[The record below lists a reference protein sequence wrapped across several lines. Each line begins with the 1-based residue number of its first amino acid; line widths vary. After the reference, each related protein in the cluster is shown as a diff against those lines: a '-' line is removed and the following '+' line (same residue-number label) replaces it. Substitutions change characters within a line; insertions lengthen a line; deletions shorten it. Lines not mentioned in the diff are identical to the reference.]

1 MPTLAHPDP
10 VLADFLGRIVTLRP
24 RIDQLILFGS
34 RARGD
39 HRPDSDYDVLVVV
52 SRRDA
57 ALLDVLYDAVM
68 DVLLAHGR
76 LISLKV
82 FEPPE
87 LDRLQSL
94 RTPFATRVAREGV
107 PIG

>member
-1 MPTLAHPDP
+1 MPTAAHPDP
-10 VLADFLGRIVTLRP
+10 VLADFLGRIAPLRP
-24 RIDQLILFGS
+24 LIHRLTLFGS

-52 SRRDA
+52 SHRDEM
-57 ALLDVLYDAVM
+57 LLDRLYEAVI

-82 FEPPE
+82 FEARE
-87 LDRLQSL
+87 FDRLQSL
-94 RTPFATRVAREGV
+94 RTPFTTRVAHEGV